1 MQNETFFT
9 ILNDVHNALVAK
21 YTLEDEID
29 AAKVIDFLHEIA
41 KNLQESDFS
50 TPTNFLNQA
59 DSFEEE
65 YKALALS
72 SIKSY
77 KTSNSHISN
86 IANEIEDEDI
96 SIKPE
101 EIIEHFREIQSHL
114 SSEMDK
120 ANQTITALVSQ
131 VKELE
136 LKSNADPLTKV
147 YNRRAMDKY
156 LAKLCAQNSISQTAL
171 LILDIDD
178 FKIVND
184 TFGHVAGDKVLIF
197 LSRLLKSTLRGND
210 KLFRFGGEEFLLI
223 LHGTHEKKCLA
234 VAERILEL
242 TRANKLL
249 YKDKQIQ
256 VTVSMGLTGLKS
268 NDTPESAIT
277 RADKA
282 LYEAKQSG
290 KDQIRIIE

>member
-1 MQNETFFT
+1 M
-9 ILNDVHNALVAK
+9 VAK
-21 YTLEDEID
+21 YSQEEEVDT
-29 AAKVIDFLHEIA
+29 AKVIDFLHDIA
-41 KNLQESDFS
+41 KNLQENNFS

-59 DSFEEE
+59 NSFEDD

-77 KTSNSHISN
+77 KTSNSQISS
-86 IANEIEDEDI
+86 ITNEIENEDI
-96 SIKPE
+96 TINQDK
-101 EIIEHFREIQSHL
+101 IIEHFKDIQSHL
-114 SSEMDK
+114 SDEMNK
-120 ANQTITALVSQ
+120 ANETITALVSQ
-131 VKELE
+131 VRDLE

-147 YNRRAMDKY
+147 YNRRAMDRY
-156 LAKLCAQNSISQTAL
+156 LAKLCKQESLSQTAL

-197 LSRLLKSTLRGND
+197 LSRLLKSTLRDND

-223 LHGTHEKKCLA
+223 LHGTQEKKCLA

-256 VTVSMGLTGLKS
+256 ITVSMGLTGLKE